1 MLLDLR
7 DLCQLKNL
15 IFWLKT
21 SLKKKKHTTFDR
33 YQIFKEE
40 IIHKMY
46 RKIFQKM
53 HREDFSANSRR
64 PLLT

>member
-7 DLCQLKNL
+7 DLYQLKNL
-15 IFWLKT
+15 IFLVKNI
-21 SLKKKKHTTFDR
+21 SEKKNHTTFDR